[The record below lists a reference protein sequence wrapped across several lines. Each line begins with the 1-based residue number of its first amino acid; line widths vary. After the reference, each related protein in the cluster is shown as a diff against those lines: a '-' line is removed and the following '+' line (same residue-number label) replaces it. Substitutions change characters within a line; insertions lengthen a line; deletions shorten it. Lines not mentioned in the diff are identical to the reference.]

1 MWLSIRMFL
10 VLFSTN
16 RRIVHLRDS
25 LAKDWSSPVTCR
37 QDQGECEKLMCV
49 SRTRLSIRKNQ
60 NVSRCHTCNSKLFV
74 IVFFAKA
81 SFKKLATCIWFAS
94 RKASAAAADA
104 LCCCCWRRIRSSRKR
119 KTEFYWVYRN
129 GGPPPWEGP
138 EKRKIEKTKKNLHL
152 ECYKKTREHRWKNT
166 EVERCTVEVR
176 EK

>member
-104 LCCCCWRRIRSSRKR
+104 LCCCCCWRRIRSSRKR

-129 GGPPPWEGP
+129 GVPPPWEGP
-138 EKRKIEKTKKNLHL
+138 EKRKIEKTKNLHI
-152 ECYKKTREHRWKNT
+152 ECYKKTREHGWRKIHN
-166 EVERCTVEVR
+166 
-176 EK
+176 